1 MSENRQMLEYIYKG
15 AEMGHE
21 EISQLM
27 RESDDVGFLRTLDS
41 QRDEY
46 RQVMDEAQRLM
57 HERGGQTKGI
67 GAMQKMSSQAVTSM
81 KTLTDNSS
89 SKLAEMMIQGS
100 TMGVTKMT
108 RYIGELR
115 EIDGEVSSLSRKL
128 LDTEENNIEQMKKF
142 L

>member
-1 MSENRQMLEYIYKG
+1 MLEYIYKG

-21 EISQLM
+21 AISQLIK
-27 RESDDVGFLRTLDS
+27 ESDDKQFSQALES

-67 GAMQKMSSQAVTSM
+67 GTVQKVSSQAVTTM
-81 KTLTDNSS
+81 KTMTDNSP
-89 SKLAEMMIQGS
+89 SKMAEMMIQGS

-108 RYIGELR
+108 RYIGELGGV
-115 EIDGEVSSLSRKL
+115 DSEVSRLSHKL
-128 LDTEENNIEQMKKF
+128 IDTEENNIEQMKKF